1 MAARS
6 IGTAYVSFGLVSIPV
21 KLYSTGEASSGVG
34 FNLLHGKCGSKL
46 KQQYICPKDGDVV
59 PRDQMIK
66 GYEFAKDQYVTF
78 TEDELKAFAEKASK
92 TIEIVEFVPASKV
105 DPLYFDGAYFLGPDT
120 GGEKPYRLLGEA
132 MKKTG
137 RTALAKWASRGK
149 QYIAMVRAMDKGLVL
164 QMLHYANEVR
174 SIDEVPI
181 PDAELKE
188 AELNLGVMLIEQ
200 IASDSFNPE
209 KYEDSVKKR
218 VLAAIDRK
226 VQGQEVIDAEPDAPK
241 AQIIDLMEALK
252 ASLAA
257 AGPRAVAPAPSEPS
271 EPAPATVTAMED
283 HKEPKAARPRR
294 AAKG

>member
-1 MAARS
+1 MVSRRPRS
-6 IGTAYVSFGLVSIPV
+6 QECSR
-21 KLYSTGEASSGVG
+21 SS
-34 FNLLHGKCGSKL
+34 
-46 KQQYICPKDGDVV
+46 
-59 PRDQMIK
+59 
-66 GYEFAKDQYVTF
+66 
-78 TEDELKAFAEKASK
+78 
-92 TIEIVEFVPASKV
+92 
-105 DPLYFDGAYFLGPDT
+105 
-120 GGEKPYRLLGEA
+120 
-132 MKKTG
+132 
-137 RTALAKWASRGK
+137 
-149 QYIAMVRAMDKGLVL
+149 
-164 QMLHYANEVR
+164 LHYANEVR

-200 IASDSFNPE
+200 IASDTFNPE

-271 EPAPATVTAMED
+271 PATVTAMED
-283 HKEPKAARPRR
+283 HKEPKAARPKR

>member
-1 MAARS
+1 
-6 IGTAYVSFGLVSIPV
+6 
-21 KLYSTGEASSGVG
+21 
-34 FNLLHGKCGSKL
+34 
-46 KQQYICPKDGDVV
+46 
-59 PRDQMIK
+59 
-66 GYEFAKDQYVTF
+66 
-78 TEDELKAFAEKASK
+78 
-92 TIEIVEFVPASKV
+92 
-105 DPLYFDGAYFLGPDT
+105 
-120 GGEKPYRLLGEA
+120 

-137 RTALAKWASRGK
+137 RTALAKWDSRGK

-200 IASDSFNPE
+200 IASDTFNPE

-226 VQGQEVIDAEPDAPK
+226 VQGQEVIDASPMRR
-241 AQIIDLMEALK
+241 AQIDLMEALK

-271 EPAPATVTAMED
+271 PATVTAMED
-283 HKEPKAARPRR
+283 HKEPKAARPKR